1 MKSLPVSMLTIF
13 LFFYG
18 SVAYGQSKSEV
29 ATEKNSVTKE
39 AQSQLAVLSSENG
52 ALNVYCKENSI
63 SGEFVMD
70 LTIQGKGKLVTIY
83 MVSSTVE
90 DVKYQNILKN
100 KLMQLQFENIKLPKN
115 ERVKF
120 RHILTF

>member
-1 MKSLPVSMLTIF
+1 MLTIF

-83 MVSSTVE
+83 MVSRHPPRAACASPGRPNPRVRRAA
-90 DVKYQNILKN
+90 
-100 KLMQLQFENIKLPKN
+100 LPSAD
-115 ERVKF
+115 RTPA
-120 RHILTF
+120 R